1 MGLANRVQCESM
13 QIEMRGVMQVRTEVG
28 ENRILGHL
36 LIYQEVKEAEK
47 ELAGG

>member
-1 MGLANRVQCESM
+1 MATSVQCESM

-28 ENRILGHL
+28 ENRMLGRL
-36 LIYQEVKEAEK
+36 FIYQEVKEAEK